1 MPRFKDVEWNLQTG
15 PNYNSTATWEQAGIA
30 VMMDVRDELKQ
41 LNRLLNC
48 RNFLQIPWELYEI
61 RKAVQR
67 KKRKPAKKPATK
79 KEGKKAARAK

>member
-1 MPRFKDVEWNLQTG
+1 MPRFKDVNWDLPGDGQN
-15 PNYNSTATWEQAGIA
+15 NRVNTWEQAGIA

-67 KKRKPAKKPATK
+67 KKRKPAKKSATK
-79 KEGKKAARAK
+79 K